1 MTEVRKG
8 LIAKRYATERRFRIY
23 GATALAL
30 TALFI
35 VFLLADIVIKGLPAF
50 TEHRVKLD
58 VTVAADKVDAAKP
71 AAGDYEAIVREALRA
86 RFPTVSGRADRRK
99 LNGLLSQGAADDLRQ
114 MVVADPA
121 LIGKTFPFAALL
133 SDDADLFFKGRQTG
147 VTLAK
152 GAAGLQIAESG
163 EAY

>member
-58 VTVAADKVDAAKP
+58 VTVAADKV
-71 AAGDYEAIVREALRA
+71 IV
-86 RFPTVSGRADRRK
+86 F
-99 LNGLLSQGAADDLRQ
+99 
-114 MVVADPA
+114 
-121 LIGKTFPFAALL
+121 
-133 SDDADLFFKGRQTG
+133 
-147 VTLAK
+147 
-152 GAAGLQIAESG
+152 
-163 EAY
+163 

>member
-8 LIAKRYATERRFRIY
+8 LIAKRYAAERRFRIY

-35 VFLLADIVIKGLPAF
+35 VFLLADIIIKGLPAF

-86 RFPTVSGRADRRK
+86 KFPTVSGRSERRA

-121 LIGKTFPFAALL
+121 LIGKTFPFAACCRTMPI
-133 SDDADLFFKGRQTG
+133 SSSR
-147 VTLAK
+147 
-152 GAAGLQIAESG
+152 AARPM
-163 EAY
+163 